1 MKKYDILF
9 LSIGTIFSIIPVYV
23 GLGWIHVFNKYP
35 ELEQA
40 EKVIHYDSEIL
51 FNLFSGRYSSA
62 LFALSCGLIA
72 GILLI
77 VSLITSINR
86 NDKFLKIVKILVLSI
101 NVLFTFWVLF
111 GLM

>member
-1 MKKYDILF
+1 MKKYDNLYFILGF
-9 LSIGTIFSIIPVYV
+9 LLSIIPVYV
-23 GLGWIHVFNKYP
+23 GLGWIYIWNKYL